1 MVQILEC
8 CRGQF
13 CFLLRY
19 KLNPLHIFTDFS
31 KTSYIKKPP
40 YISELFLLISFHTFE
55 ISIRSS
61 KYLIALKFICCFV
74 FKKFTSILKRKQ
86 QNWLRAIQKSAT
98 VCMGINE
105 SIVLVWQISI
115 HQTIHSI
122 TSRTYVESTAHF
134 VYSRIALKIA

>member
-1 MVQILEC
+1 MVQNLEC

-74 FKKFTSILKRKQ
+74 LKKFTSILKRKQ

-98 VCMGINE
+98 VCINE
-105 SIVLVWQISI
+105 SIVLVWRCKFQFTKPFT
-115 HQTIHSI
+115 QLLAE
-122 TSRTYVESTAHF
+122 RTLNQQPTLFTAE
-134 VYSRIALKIA
+134 